1 MTSLSSAILTP
12 QSFNYSR
19 VNPPTIF
26 FHHCVIWPGSK
37 ICTSLLHSPL
47 KALSSRCEERNTST
61 SRTARGGGVK
71 GGEGVEGDD
80 KVALTA
86 SLVKVDRQKTAGRDV
101 GPNYSDQNY
110 QPAKSKCNKWIKI
123 VVVHKHKFFLEHQFS
138 ISELL
143 FWKSKWKWLKVNKKF
158 HENIPQILHS
168 TAEG

>member
-1 MTSLSSAILTP
+1 MPPFFSNDMTSLSSAILTP

-26 FHHCVIWPGSK
+26 FHHCVIWPGRK

-47 KALSSRCEERNTST
+47 KALSSQCEERNTST

-101 GPNYSDQNY
+101 GPNYSDKNY
-110 QPAKSKCNKWIKI
+110 QPAKSKCNS
-123 VVVHKHKFFLEHQFS
+123 Q
-138 ISELL
+138 
-143 FWKSKWKWLKVNKKF
+143 VNK
-158 HENIPQILHS
+158 NS
-168 TAEG
+168 CCS